1 MAVEKLRKAV
11 RREQIAEAALAIIS
25 RHGAGGLNV
34 GAVARRIGI
43 VPSAVYRHF
52 RGKEEILS
60 AAIARMGDHLLK
72 NVDRAA
78 REEGSRARL
87 RRLLRLHVATI
98 RDGHAGPRI
107 IFAEG
112 LDGGGV
118 SHRMEIYHIIRRYLD
133 RVAGI
138 VRDGQRAGDLRED
151 LDPGSTAVHFLGLI
165 QPAAT
170 LWYLSAGKFDVTR
183 ASERSFAQFIEAIGA
198 PRPPDR
204 EVSEQ

>member
-11 RREQIAEAALAIIS
+11 RREQIAEAALAVIS

-34 GAVARRIGI
+34 GTVARRIGI

-60 AAIARMGDHLLK
+60 AAIARMGEHLLK
-72 NVDRAA
+72 NVDRAE
-78 REEGSRARL
+78 REDGSRARL

-98 RDGHAGPRI
+98 RDGYAGPRI

-112 LDGGGV
+112 IDGGSV

-138 VRDGQRAGDLRED
+138 VLEGQRLGDLRGD
-151 LDPGSTAVHFLGLI
+151 IDPGSTAVHFLGLI

-183 ASERSFAQFIEAIGA
+183 ASERSFAQFIEAIAA

-204 EVSEQ
+204 EASGQ

>member
-1 MAVEKLRKAV
+1 MAVEKMRKAA
-11 RREQIAEAALAIIS
+11 RRDQIAEAALEVIS
-25 RHGAGGLNV
+25 RHGTGQLNV

-52 RGKEEILS
+52 GSKEEILS
-60 AAIARMGDHLLK
+60 AAIARMGEHLLK
-72 NVDRAA
+72 NVDRAV

-87 RRLLRLHVATI
+87 RKLLRLHIGTI
-98 RDGHAGPRI
+98 REGYAGPRI

-112 LDGGGV
+112 IDGGGV

-138 VRDGQRAGDLRED
+138 LREGRQLGDLRED
-151 LDPGSTAVHFLGLI
+151 IDPGSTAVHFLGLI

-183 ASERSFAQFIEAIGA
+183 AAERSFAQFIEAIEA
-198 PRPPDR
+198 PRPP
-204 EVSEQ
+204 ESEASEG

>member
-1 MAVEKLRKAV
+1 MAVEKMRKEV
-11 RREQIAEAALAIIS
+11 RRDQIAEAALEVIS
-25 RHGAGGLNV
+25 RHGSGQLNV

-60 AAIARMGDHLLK
+60 AAIARMGEHLLK

-78 REEGSRARL
+78 RESGSRARL
-87 RRLLRLHVATI
+87 AKLLRLHVETI
-98 RDGHAGPRI
+98 RNGFAGPRI

-112 LDGGGV
+112 IDGGGV
-118 SHRMEIYHIIRRYLD
+118 SHRVEIFHIIRRYLD
-133 RVAGI
+133 RVAGL
-138 VRDGQRAGDLRED
+138 VREGQRLGDLRAD
-151 LDPGSTAVHFLGLI
+151 LDPESTAVHFLGLV

-183 ASERSFAQFIEAIGA
+183 VSERAFAQFFEAIGA
-198 PRPPDR
+198 PPPPER
-204 EVSEQ
+204 EASEQ

>member
-1 MAVEKLRKAV
+1 MAAEKLGKAI
-11 RREQIAEAALAIIS
+11 RREQIAEAALEVIS
-25 RHGAGGLNV
+25 RRGTRELNV

-60 AAIARMGDHLLK
+60 AAIARMGERLME

-78 REEGSRARL
+78 REKGSAARL
-87 RRLLRLHVATI
+87 RKLMRLHVATI
-98 RDGHAGPRI
+98 RGGYAGPRI

-112 LDGGGV
+112 IDGGAV
-118 SHRMEIYHIIRRYLD
+118 SHRMEIFHIIRRYLD

-138 VRDGQRAGDLRED
+138 VREGRRLGDLRAD
-151 LDPGSTAVHFLGLI
+151 IDPEATAVHFMGI
-165 QPAAT
+165 VMPAAT

-183 ASERSFAQFIEAIGA
+183 ASERSFAQFIGAIVA
-198 PRPPDR
+198 RPPGR
-204 EVSEQ
+204 EAG

>member
-1 MAVEKLRKAV
+1 MAVEKMRKEV
-11 RREQIAEAALAIIS
+11 RRDQIAEAALEVIS
-25 RHGAGGLNV
+25 RHGTGQLNV

-60 AAIARMGDHLLK
+60 AAIARMGEHLLM
-72 NVDRAA
+72 NVDRAV
-78 REEGSRARL
+78 REDGSRARL
-87 RRLLRLHVATI
+87 RKLLRLHIGTI
-98 RDGHAGPRI
+98 RDGYAGPRI

-112 LDGGGV
+112 IDGGGV
-118 SHRMEIYHIIRRYLD
+118 SHRMEIFHIIRRYLE

-138 VRDGQRAGDLRED
+138 VRDGQRLGDLRED
-151 LDPGSTAVHFLGLI
+151 IDPGATAVHFLGLV

-183 ASERSFAQFIEAIGA
+183 ASERAFAQFIEAIEAA
-198 PRPPDR
+198 PPPER
-204 EVSEQ
+204 EASER